1 MQTLILGD
9 EDTCMSAI
17 TSSQIKL
24 LHIAPKQLGMDD
36 DDFKALLK
44 DLTGKDSRKD
54 LTSGQAGRVIDRLIE
69 HYGFVI
75 RGAKKSVQLRRRS
88 IPRATPKVI
97 CMATPQ
103 ELDKIEALIPLIE
116 WRAEN
121 GYQSWLE
128 KRMHIT
134 RVKTAEE
141 SYKTIEGLKK
151 MFEGQQ
157 TRKHGKDWW
166 MMAFADAGVLNYIRE
181 HCPAEYR

>member
-1 MQTLILGD
+1 
-9 EDTCMSAI
+9 MSTI

-24 LHIAPKQLGMDD
+24 LHIAPKQLGMDND
-36 DDFKALLK
+36 AFRAILK
-44 DLTGKDSRKD
+44 DLTGKESRKD

-75 RGAKKSVQLRRRS
+75 RGAKKSSQPHRRG

-157 TRKHGKDWW
+157 KRKYGKDWW
-166 MMAFADAGVLNYIRE
+166 IMAFSDAGVLSYIRE
-181 HCPAEYR
+181 HCPAEYK

>member
-1 MQTLILGD
+1 
-9 EDTCMSAI
+9 MSGI

-24 LHIAPKQLGMDD
+24 LHIAPKQLGMEDE
-36 DDFKALLK
+36 DFKGLLK
-44 DLTGKDSRKD
+44 DLTGKSSRKD

-75 RGAKKSVQLRRRS
+75 RGAKKTSPPRRRG
-88 IPRATPKVI
+88 IPRATPKVT
-97 CMATPQ
+97 CLATTQ

-116 WRAEN
+116 WRVEN

-141 SYKTIEGLKK
+141 AYKTIEGLKK

-157 TRKHGKDWW
+157 KRKHGKDWW
-166 MMAFADAGVLNYIRE
+166 LMAFTDTGVLNYIRE